1 MRAVVPKADPQLGA
15 EFIIDAWNTW
25 RKRHP
30 ALRHC
35 QPCMARQPQ
44 ERCLDHPEDNVEQ
57 QWDMSCPQAYRLI
70 DAWPLAERL
79 SPMGDKLNERQ
90 VRELLPS
97 PAGTGPRIAP
107 G

>member
-1 MRAVVPKADPQLGA
+1 MPGTPG
-15 EFIIDAWNTW
+15 ESG
-25 RKRHP
+25 
-30 ALRHC
+30 
-35 QPCMARQPQ
+35 M
-44 ERCLDHPEDNVEQ
+44 Q
-57 QWDMSCPQAYRLI
+57 QWDLSCPQAYRLI

-79 SPMGDKLNERQ
+79 SPMEDKLNERQ